1 MKKYRVIKETYSG
14 KFIEDLGDMTI
25 EEIKE
30 LAKEYI
36 GDVFVN
42 EKEIQK
48 DMEYIK
54 KCGDELWLCNG
65 KIEIKIEEVK

>member
-1 MKKYRVIKETYSG
+1 MKKYSVIKQTYSG
-14 KFIEDLGDMTI
+14 KFIEDLGTMTI
-25 EEIKE
+25 EEIEK

-42 EKEIQK
+42 EEDMQD

-54 KCGDELWLCNG
+54 KHGDECWACNG
-65 KIEIKIEEVK
+65 RIEIKIEEVK

>member
-1 MKKYRVIKETYSG
+1 MKKYRVIKQTYSG

-25 EEIKE
+25 EEIEE
-30 LAKEYI
+30 LAEEYI

-42 EKEIQK
+42 EREIQE

-54 KCGDELWLCNG
+54 KHGDELWTCDG
-65 KIEIKIEEVK
+65 QIDIKIEEVK

>member
-1 MKKYRVIKETYSG
+1 MKKYRVIKQTYSG

-25 EEIKE
+25 EEIEK

-42 EKEIQK
+42 EEEIQE

-54 KCGDELWLCNG
+54 IHGDELWLCNG
-65 KIEIKIEEVK
+65 RIEIKIEEVK